1 MPIFG
6 RAIFFNTQPSDTRTI
21 PAIDV
26 LESVLLMEQFL
37 IIAAAHF
44 LALLSPGPDFF
55 LVIRTSLTAGWR
67 MTTGVCLGIALAN
80 GVFIAAAFGGLSI
93 FQPGSG
99 LFLTIQLAGCFYLL
113 HIGWLFI
120 LHAGSS
126 SLPGVSRHQAS
137 RLLLAT
143 SWFRGAGM
151 GLLSGILNPKNA
163 LFYVSLAAMVASTSD
178 SWKIIYGS
186 WMFSVVFFWDLLVA
200 VAIGNKTV
208 TRRFTQALPWLER
221 ISGAILILL
230 AVMVM
235 ARLAVR
241 VVAAS

>member
-1 MPIFG
+1 MDQ
-6 RAIFFNTQPSDTRTI
+6 FF
-21 PAIDV
+21 
-26 LESVLLMEQFL
+26 

-55 LVIRTSLTAGWR
+55 LVIRTSMSAGWR
-67 MTTGVCLGIALAN
+67 MASGVCLGIALAN
-80 GVFIAAAFGGLSI
+80 GVFIAAAFGGLSV
-93 FQPGSG
+93 FQPDSL
-99 LFLTIQLAGCFYLL
+99 LFFAIQLAGCVYLL

-120 LHAGSS
+120 RHAGSAS
-126 SLPGVSRHQAS
+126 QAS
-137 RLLLAT
+137 VLENPPGRSVLLA

-163 LFYVSLAAMVASTSD
+163 LFYVSLAAMVASTSG

-200 VAIGNKTV
+200 LAIGNKTV

-230 AVMVM
+230 ALVVM
-235 ARLAVR
+235 AALAVR
-241 VVAAS
+241 MAGNAGDL